1 MDDGDWIELDGGI
14 LRTEY
19 EGACG
24 EAFVGAQRLIPA
36 RSPNLEGFV
45 PNWNTALPPYNIVKG
60 LLLETETC
68 TRGII
73 QCRCEGHICDVIF
86 HDSFVS
92 SFVHQF
98 DICSLVSQI
107 KLLP

>member
-1 MDDGDWIELDGGI
+1 MDGDWIELEGGI
-14 LRTEY
+14 LRTEFQ
-19 EGACG
+19 GTCG

-68 TRGII
+68 TRGAI
-73 QCRCEGHICDVIF
+73 QCCGEIHLNDVIF
-86 HDSFVS
+86 HKDVLFS
-92 SFVHQF
+92 SIAKHE
-98 DICSLVSQI
+98 I
-107 KLLP
+107 